1 MSTPSDD
8 NNNNN
13 GGISP
18 ARAKKLLTKWKAV
31 AISNTNIYTMG
42 FVSSSALL
50 SDGKKKKKPST
61 EAFLLLLT
69 LVALSIQTVTPV
81 AIATSLSDPAAGV
94 CPMTADPLGK
104 FLGFILCLYFVVL
117 TVTLC
122 QTKLTGMGFLCL
134 FCSSSAPL
142 VELLGHYRFYLHL
155 GILANMFAMTAVGV
169 TQFLLFIRNANR
181 DYLLLVLQ
189 SLAMQF
195 VLNPDKQLMNGSCTA
210 STKQRL
216 EKIIAKHEEEEE
228 EKKKKSANVKE
239 ANYDIETDG
248 SNDADGPVINQDIIK
263 KVQFMQVAE
272 TAFLSVAVTVGIG
285 WSIALAIC
293 M

>member
-1 MSTPSDD
+1 MSTPSSDD

-13 GGISP
+13 GGGISP
-18 ARAKKLLTKWKAV
+18 SRAKKLLAKWKAV

-42 FVSSSALL
+42 FVSSAALL
-50 SDGKKKKKPST
+50 SDGKKKKPST

-228 EKKKKSANVKE
+228 EKKSANVKE
-239 ANYDIETDG
+239 AHYDIETDG
-248 SNDADGPVINQDIIK
+248 SNDAGPVIDRDIIK
-263 KVQFMQVAE
+263 KVRFMQVAE